1 MVDKRVNTACQ
12 VTGRDIPRKGTKK
25 KKGGHRTGQLL
36 KDDSLYAR
44 IWDMSESGKREY
56 AEAEHK
62 TYI

>member
-12 VTGRDIPRKGTKK
+12 AGTSPERELKK